1 MLVVA
6 VVAGGSRA
14 TATAIFCVLVSMF
27 LTRTG
32 EDEVMERVLRRG
44 VGSAMSAE

>member
-1 MLVVA
+1 MKVKL
-6 VVAGGSRA
+6 SYE
-14 TATAIFCVLVSMF
+14 C
-27 LTRTG
+27 TG